1 MTLSFLYGLLFLAT
15 WRILRLAPPAERPRP
30 RWPTALIAVAV
41 AGSAAQ
47 LLHPDLE
54 HAWQRSASAIDGGE
68 LWRIGT
74 SFVIQSGGAWG
85 MGFNLITLVVTALLA
100 ARAFGGPARGAGGAG
115 GARDT
120 RGALPAAL
128 GPVVWI
134 AGGVLGNL
142 LALAFGFPDGAGSSL
157 ATMTLA
163 VTAAVAAAPLSTRS
177 GRVAIGVLAAAALV
191 LLALHDEHA
200 IAAVLG
206 AILGVGLRWGGAPD
220 RIVAGAA
227 CWAGAAAFFVGQG
240 IAMAGVTNGYSP
252 VRHMVSDL
260 GMVGCAPADVGG
272 YHTEVCSPWHLAMNL
287 GFVATGAAL
296 LAGTF
301 LLRPLLPPGRLAAA
315 GAVLLGLGGL
325 GKIGAGL
332 TPGDLY
338 PAAHMAVALLSGPA
352 PTVGVLLLGLS
363 LRATHPTA
371 ARAAVRCGT
380 VGIGGFAAT
389 SVAMT
394 SGWAGLAE
402 RVAMY
407 PVIAWVIGAGVALLV
422 SRRGRTP
429 ALRPAR

>member
-1 MTLSFLYGLLFLAT
+1 MTLSFLYGLLFLAS
-15 WRILRLAPPAERPRP
+15 WRILRLAPPARRPRP
-30 RWPTALIAVAV
+30 RWPAALIVVAV

-47 LLHPDLE
+47 LLLPGLE
-54 HAWQRSASAIDGGE
+54 RAWERSASAIDGGE

-74 SFVIQSGGAWG
+74 SFLIQGGGAWG
-85 MGFNLITLVVTALLA
+85 MGFNLVTLVVTALLA
-100 ARAFGGPARGAGGAG
+100 ARVFGGGTGVPERAGGA
-115 GARDT
+115 A
-120 RGALPAAL
+120 ALPAVL
-128 GPVVWI
+128 GPVVWV

-142 LALAFGFPDGAGSSL
+142 LALAVGFPDGAGSSL
-157 ATMTLA
+157 ATMTLE
-163 VTAAVAAAPLSTRS
+163 VTAAVAAAPLSART
-177 GRVAIGVLAAAALV
+177 GRIAIGVLAAVALA

-206 AILGVGLRWGGAPD
+206 AVLGLGLRWGGPPD
-220 RIVAGAA
+220 RIVGGAA
-227 CWAGAAAFFVGQG
+227 CWAGAAVFFVGQG

-287 GFVATGAAL
+287 GFAGTGVAL
-296 LAGTF
+296 LAGTV
-301 LLRPLLPPGRLAAA
+301 LLRPLLPPGRLAAT
-315 GAVLLGLGGL
+315 GAALLGVGGL

-338 PAAHMAVALLSGPA
+338 PAAHMAVAVFSGPA

-363 LRATHPTA
+363 LRATHRTA
-371 ARAAVRCGT
+371 GRAAVLCGA
-380 VGIGGFAAT
+380 VGIAGFAAT

-394 SGWAGLAE
+394 AGWAGLAE
-402 RVAMY
+402 RIAMY

-429 ALRPAR
+429 APRPAR